1 MWLKKGL
8 TYERRS
14 EACINDRVW
23 SSWCD
28 CGWQDVKIQLLIAT
42 TPANPVKH
50 ISQDIPV
57 TNIHTS
63 PAEIL
68 ILSFCESSVKINYF
82 PLFTKHYSAQLH
94 LWFPFRG
101 TVCPFFTAPPC
112 HTHRVAEGF
121 NFVRH
126 VQHSHPCCSSLSIL
140 HQYVPF
146 ISSPHLTASP
156 FSEISHDNVP
166 AGLRDVHRTICGVFF
181 CVIRADL
188 LVMVFAWCAQNYQW
202 RFAWDAHRCQW
213 RLVCDVHRT
222 ISDGLCVM
230 GTDLSV
236 RLKASI
242 PPTLSAHTPSPPHP
256 TPPHLIASPSFLH
269 DFTLRHT
276 WWFVRDA
283 HSAISCVHVLSPSP
297 CCPKRVNFK
306 VLGVHTDVY
315 LQNNLL
321 PLFLW
326 HHYFWHVCKIKDNF
340 TNHVQK

>member
-1 MWLKKGL
+1 MWLKKRL

-256 TPPHLIASPSFLH
+256 TPPHP
-269 DFTLRHT
+269 T
-276 WWFVRDA
+276 
-283 HSAISCVHVLSPSP
+283 
-297 CCPKRVNFK
+297 
-306 VLGVHTDVY
+306 
-315 LQNNLL
+315 LL
-321 PLFLW
+321 PLPPFSMIS
-326 HHYFWHVCKIKDNF
+326 HYDIPDGLCVMRTALSVVFTCCPPAPVARNVSISRSLGFTLMSICKTICCLCFSDIIIF
-340 TNHVQK
+340 GTFAR